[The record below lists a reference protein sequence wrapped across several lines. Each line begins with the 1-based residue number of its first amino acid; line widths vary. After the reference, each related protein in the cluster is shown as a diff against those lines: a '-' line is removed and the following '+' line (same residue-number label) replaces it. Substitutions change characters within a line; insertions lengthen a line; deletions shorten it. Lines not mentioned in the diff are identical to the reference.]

1 LRFTDDDVAYL
12 RSLKTLSEAFMT
24 WLRGFAFTGDVM
36 AVPEGTPVFANE
48 PILEIV
54 APIEQAQLVETL
66 VMNHIHVNYSLL
78 RRRKSTRSTTL
89 LRRAGSLIASV
100 SIWVGAT
107 TAVLREFVAY
117 GCGIACT
124 SG

>member
-1 LRFTDDDVAYL
+1 
-12 RSLKTLSEAFMT
+12 
-24 WLRGFAFTGDVM
+24 M
-36 AVPEGTPVFANE
+36 ATRATE
-48 PILEIV
+48 LQSV
-54 APIEQAQLVETL
+54 APAKEYEVVIA
-66 VMNHIHVNYSLL
+66 
-78 RRRKSTRSTTL
+78 L

-100 SIWVGAT
+100 CIWVGAT